1 MGCRTANPED
11 CATVFV
17 GTEPYKYICILDPNL
32 PPMEQIANA
41 QLIANAPTMLFVLET
56 VEQYFRCKNFVTE
69 TGIDNMLVLMRET
82 IANSIGGSR

>member
-1 MGCRTANPED
+1 
-11 CATVFV
+11 
-17 GTEPYKYICILDPNL
+17 
-32 PPMEQIANA
+32 MEQIANA

-82 IANSIGGSR
+82 IAIHWWFKMSEPTPRPWRILKRDETGVAG